1 MVESRLS
8 EIVPSHVGVPKDLRR
23 RSVAPAGALPDS
35 TEWVA
40 VSAAF
45 SSASRYAS
53 RLPLPA
59 YSPAPRYSSI
69 TCGNGGWN
77 SLGPI
82 SKV

>member
-1 MVESRLS
+1 MNEL
-8 EIVPSHVGVPKDLRR
+8 SHVGVANSLRSL
-23 RSVAPAGALPDS
+23 SVAPFGALPLI
-35 TEWVA
+35 TECVA
-40 VSAAF
+40 VSTVF

-59 YSPAPRYSSI
+59 YSPAPRYSSM